1 MEESV
6 TAVPLIPITW
16 SFTFVELCVTKN
28 TDAPSVENLRWTV
41 ELTFLRATRFTVP
54 SQYIF
59 AYTIL
64 NIVSKMFTLKFLS
77 LSIINNFFQQQ
88 YSFISLTSYRYIG
101 EVFYTY
107 KACYMR
113 GDNTFLK
120 KKGTARAQLLY
131 TQSTETANAPGHP
144 SSPPQ
149 LLTSFYYH

>member
-1 MEESV
+1 MTDKLNNLDESTV
-6 TAVPLIPITW
+6 LR
-16 SFTFVELCVTKN
+16 SLDLCFVFNMVY
-28 TDAPSVENLRWTV
+28 D
-41 ELTFLRATRFTVP
+41 
-54 SQYIF
+54 
-59 AYTIL
+59 
-64 NIVSKMFTLKFLS
+64 TLKFLS

-88 YSFISLTSYRYIG
+88 YSFISLISNRYIG

-113 GDNTFLK
+113 GDNTFLN

-149 LLTSFYYH
+149 LLTSFYYY